1 MLVVQGSEAGRS
13 RTFKDHLYIMLTISV
28 SYGLE
33 QNAQVLVEEGTTI
46 TQVLDMVRSALRFG
60 GNVKALI
67 DGVNQPL
74 DNTVRDGDSIEV
86 ETAANCK
93 ASDLSVTVKYGL
105 ESSITV
111 SVSEGTTIKEVL
123 DRVRDALRFGSNVKA
138 LVDGAAQ
145 PLENNVADGDVIQ
158 VETAANS
165 KAE

>member
-1 MLVVQGSEAGRS
+1 
-13 RTFKDHLYIMLTISV
+13 MLTISV

-33 QNAQVLVEEGTTI
+33 QNAQVLVDEGTTI
-46 TQVLDMVRSALRFG
+46 TQVLDMVRGALRFG
-60 GNVKALI
+60 NNVKALI

-74 DNTVRDGDSIEV
+74 GNTVRDGDSIEV

-105 ESSITV
+105 ESSSTIT
-111 SVSEGTTIKEVL
+111 VSEGTTIKEVL

-145 PLENNVADGDVIQ
+145 PLENNVANGDVIQ

-165 KAE
+165 KAV

>member
-1 MLVVQGSEAGRS
+1 
-13 RTFKDHLYIMLTISV
+13 MLTISV

-33 QNAQVLVEEGTTI
+33 QNAQVLVDEGTTI
-46 TQVLDMVRSALRFG
+46 TQVLEMVRGALRFG
-60 GNVKALI
+60 SNVKALI

-74 DNTVRDGDSIEV
+74 GNTVRDGDSIEV

-105 ESSITV
+105 ESSSTIT
-111 SVSEGTTIKEVL
+111 VSEGTTIKEVL

-145 PLENNVADGDVIQ
+145 PLENVVVDGDVIQ

>member
-1 MLVVQGSEAGRS
+1 
-13 RTFKDHLYIMLTISV
+13 MLTISV

-33 QNAQVLVEEGTTI
+33 QNAQVLVDEGTTI
-46 TQVLDMVRSALRFG
+46 TKVLDMVRGALRFG
-60 GNVKALI
+60 SNVKALI

-105 ESSITV
+105 ESSSTIT
-111 SVSEGTTIKEVL
+111 VSEGTTIKEVL

-145 PLENNVADGDVIQ
+145 PLENVVVDGDVIQ

>member
-1 MLVVQGSEAGRS
+1 
-13 RTFKDHLYIMLTISV
+13 MLTISV

-46 TQVLDMVRSALRFG
+46 TQVLDMVRGALRFG

-74 DNTVRDGDSIEV
+74 GNTVRDGDSIEV

-145 PLENNVADGDVIQ
+145 PLENNVANGDVIQ

>member
-1 MLVVQGSEAGRS
+1 
-13 RTFKDHLYIMLTISV
+13 MLTISV

-46 TQVLDMVRSALRFG
+46 TQVLDMVRGALRFG

-74 DNTVRDGDSIEV
+74 GNTVRDGDSIEV

-105 ESSITV
+105 ESSSTIT
-111 SVSEGTTIKEVL
+111 VSEGTTIKEVL

-145 PLENNVADGDVIQ
+145 PLENVVVDGDVIQ

>member
-1 MLVVQGSEAGRS
+1 
-13 RTFKDHLYIMLTISV
+13 MLTISV

-46 TQVLDMVRSALRFG
+46 TQVLDLVRGALRFG

-145 PLENNVADGDVIQ
+145 PLENNVANGDVIQ

>member
-1 MLVVQGSEAGRS
+1 
-13 RTFKDHLYIMLTISV
+13 MLTISV

-46 TQVLDMVRSALRFG
+46 TQVLDMVRGALRFG
-60 GNVKALI
+60 SNVKALI

-74 DNTVRDGDSIEV
+74 GNTVRDGDSIEV

-145 PLENNVADGDVIQ
+145 PLENNVANGDVIQ

>member
-1 MLVVQGSEAGRS
+1 
-13 RTFKDHLYIMLTISV
+13 MLTISV

-46 TQVLDMVRSALRFG
+46 TQVLAMVRGALRFG